1 MDFMEFTSDT
11 WLTVFWNHCFNGFFF
26 GKIPLIRK
34 LGWREEVSIK
44 ATWGSLSD
52 RNNGNLAKV
61 DIADMQAP
69 MLFPNGT
76 SSLGRLP
83 YVEFG
88 AGVSNILKFIR
99 IDCYWRA
106 SYRDNRMLVVDG
118 SADSGIGAPG
128 GIWIPEADLREKVL
142 SRLKTPNF
150 AVKIGAEFKF

>member
-1 MDFMEFTSDT
+1 M
-11 WLTVFWNHCFNGFFF
+11 FWNHCFNGFFF
-26 GKIPLIRK
+26 GKVPLIRK

-61 DIADMQAP
+61 DLASMQAP

-76 SSLGRLP
+76 SSLGHLP

-106 SYRDNRMLVVDG
+106 SYRDNRVMVVDD
-118 SADSGIGAPG
+118 SAGPDESMR
-128 GIWIPEADLREKVL
+128 DKVL